1 MFKFDKLTTILQF
14 KQKTFVIL
22 SFLNSTIY
30 IIPHYVRISSKNWS
44 LCFYHDKRV
53 IYTLTMTSEVIWF
66 KLRILWSPVN
76 KFQANRFINHFQQIL
91 INNLSHINVY
101 YLWIKFFENE
111 NIKFPFN
118 LIHCSW
124 DYQIIKNFVYLL
136 HVHQFIIL

>member
-1 MFKFDKLTTILQF
+1 MFKFDKLTAILQF

-44 LCFYHDKRV
+44 LCFYYDKRV

-66 KLRILWSPVN
+66 KLRILWSSVN
-76 KFQANRFINHFQQIL
+76 EFKANRFVNHFQQIL
-91 INNLSHINVY
+91 INNFFHIYVY
-101 YLWIKFFENE
+101 NLRIKFFENE

-118 LIHCSW
+118 LIHSSW
-124 DYQIIKNFVYLL
+124 YYQIIKNFVYLL